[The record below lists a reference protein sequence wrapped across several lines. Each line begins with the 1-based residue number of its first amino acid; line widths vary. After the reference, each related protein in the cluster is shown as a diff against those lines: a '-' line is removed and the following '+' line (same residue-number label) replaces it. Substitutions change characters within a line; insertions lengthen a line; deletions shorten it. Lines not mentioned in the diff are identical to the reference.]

1 MKNTLD
7 GIKRLDVTKEKITE
21 LKYIVME
28 NIQNEIK
35 QRDEQNEQRISEQW
49 DNVTKFQLC
58 AQLEPSKEK
67 KR

>member
-28 NIQNEIK
+28 NIQNKIK
-35 QRDEQNEQRISEQW
+35 QRDEQRISEQW

>member
-7 GIKRLDVTKEKITE
+7 GIKRSDVTKEKIIE

-35 QRDEQNEQRISEQW
+35 QRD
-49 DNVTKFQLC
+49 
-58 AQLEPSKEK
+58 
-67 KR
+67 

>member
-35 QRDEQNEQRISEQW
+35 QRDEQRISEQW

>member
-35 QRDEQNEQRISEQW
+35 QRDEQRISEQ
-49 DNVTKFQLC
+49 
-58 AQLEPSKEK
+58 
-67 KR
+67 

>member
-7 GIKRLDVTKEKITE
+7 GIKRLDVTKENIIE

-35 QRDEQNEQRISEQW
+35 QRDEQNEQRISKQW
-49 DNVTKFQLC
+49 DNVKKFQLC
-58 AQLEPSKEK
+58 VFLEPSKET